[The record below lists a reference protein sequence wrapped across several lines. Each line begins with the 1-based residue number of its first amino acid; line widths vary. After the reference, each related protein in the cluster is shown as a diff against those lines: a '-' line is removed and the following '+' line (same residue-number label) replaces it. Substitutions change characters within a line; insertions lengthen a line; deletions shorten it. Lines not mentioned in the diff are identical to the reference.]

1 MLNFILVV
9 KPRWLIIILYK
20 GLLIGAYSHLTLV
33 CFYFV
38 CVIFNIFFFLF
49 FLKSMDRYG
58 GEQKFFYFFQIK
70 KIKNI
75 FLRLITLGNEI
86 RVYRMRWIEFYTVSC
101 DLIDKSLL

>member
-1 MLNFILVV
+1 
-9 KPRWLIIILYK
+9 
-20 GLLIGAYSHLTLV
+20 
-33 CFYFV
+33 
-38 CVIFNIFFFLF
+38 
-49 FLKSMDRYG
+49 MDRYG

-86 RVYRMRWIEFYTVSC
+86 RVYRMRWIEFYMISC